1 MGLAGHVLLTL
12 PGGGMLLTSMGHW
25 VQLAKLE
32 VSEETLL
39 AAARARGGEGAAASA
54 YEQLSRV
61 ACGAAGGSGAAAAAA
76 EARGPDGECRRR
88 LARRLAR
95 WRGGV
100 RARRRRMAAALR

>member
-1 MGLAGHVLLTL
+1 VLLTL

-25 VQLAKLE
+25 VELAKLE

-39 AAARARGGEGAAASA
+39 AAARGGGGGEGAAASA

>member
-12 PGGGMLLTSMGHW
+12 LGGGMLLTSMGHW

-54 YEQLSRV
+54 YE
-61 ACGAAGGSGAAAAAA
+61 
-76 EARGPDGECRRR
+76 
-88 LARRLAR
+88 
-95 WRGGV
+95 
-100 RARRRRMAAALR
+100 